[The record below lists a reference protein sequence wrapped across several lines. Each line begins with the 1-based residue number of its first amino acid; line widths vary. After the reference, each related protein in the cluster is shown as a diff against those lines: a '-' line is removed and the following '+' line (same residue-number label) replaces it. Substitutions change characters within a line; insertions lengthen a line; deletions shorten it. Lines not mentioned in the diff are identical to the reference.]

1 MPVSQSR
8 LLICLIA
15 SSLLSTTGFADSV
28 IVNTTVDENNI
39 DNQSCSLREAVN
51 YLNTKN
57 AKKLIND
64 EEVAVI
70 SGTSSVLSLSL
81 ITALQD
87 LATEQAKETPNT
99 TTITQLNNTINEL
112 TIKVNAGLVGLH
124 QKLDATNDALDEEES
139 KTTPDAAVIATHKAT
154 ITELKTAINNAEEA
168 KTAKLKE
175 LSDFRT
181 NGLFGC
187 VSASATGSEGD
198 SATLLLLPTPYL
210 IDSPLTINLHLTIA
224 AGTSTATKEDGSLYA
239 LEDNTLTLPLRPIIK
254 ANTNNALF
262 IIDDGVANDATV
274 STKPITVAFNN
285 IDFVGCD
292 QLCAI
297 TDGGIF
303 LNKESLTI
311 TNSVISKGQATRH
324 GGAIYNASLASLAI
338 KQSVLRENKAFDG
351 AAIFSELNSVAL
363 ENSLIT
369 QNKAT
374 TINNSIVTIKSALS
388 NFASSLVIPHVDN
401 TTISGNEGTAFSSY
415 GDILFN
421 NNTIVNN
428 TIGIRLNNKL
438 PLIYNSIIARNSQAD
453 CDSFATI
460 PNDDNIYFANNLS
473 VQNKGCPT
481 GFANNNNLTITDTGD
496 ETLVADANNDGI
508 CDAPPAV
515 GLLCPLG
522 EFGGLTKTHKPR
534 LLASYTK
541 LSDSPIIN
549 KGFYEIIGNSG
560 LSCNSRDQRGF
571 IRENDE
577 NNCDIGAVEI
587 QTGLLSY
594 TQGDDIV
601 FGQIKRFSPIVNL
614 ADAELLPASYC
625 ASVLGAGDYLNGC
638 IKLTDFPKH
647 GVVQFDPL
655 NADILYST
663 TNPNFHGFD
672 KFSYSIVTTL
682 SRFSDAIND
691 RTLTTNVK
699 VVSEPSGSASS
710 KALDS
715 GSMNIFSLLI
725 LSSFFA
731 VWRRARRG

>member
-28 IVNTTVDENNI
+28 IVNTTVDENKI
-39 DNQSCSLREAVN
+39 DNQSCSLREAVS
-51 YLNTKN
+51 YLNAKN
-57 AKKLIND
+57 AKKRIND
-64 EEVAVI
+64 EEVAII
-70 SGTSSVLSLSL
+70 SGTSAVLSLSL

-87 LATEQAKETPNT
+87 VAIEQAKETPDNAK
-99 TTITQLNNTINEL
+99 ITQLTNTINEL
-112 TIKVNAGLVGLH
+112 TIKVNAGLVGLN
-124 QKLDATNDALDEEES
+124 QKLDATNDALDQEES
-139 KTTPDAAVIATHKAT
+139 KTIPDATVIATHKAT
-154 ITELKTAINNAEEA
+154 IIELKTAITNQQEA
-168 KTAKLKE
+168 KTVKLKE
-175 LSDFRT
+175 LADFRT
-181 NGLFGC
+181 QGLFGC
-187 VSASATGSEGD
+187 VSTSDAGSD
-198 SATLLLLPTPYL
+198 SDVATLLPLPTAYL
-210 IDSPLTINLHLTIA
+210 LNTPITINLGITVTTNAATTADDGTIRP
-224 AGTSTATKEDGSLYA
+224 
-239 LEDNTLTLPLRPIIK
+239 LEDNTLLLPLRPIIK
-254 ANTNNALF
+254 ANANNTLF
-262 IIDDGVANDATV
+262 IIDDSVDNDATTT
-274 STKPITVAFNN
+274 TKPIAVAFNN
-285 IDFVGCD
+285 IDFIGCD
-292 QLCAI
+292 QLCAV

-303 LNKESLTI
+303 LNKENLSI
-311 TNSVISKGQATRH
+311 ANSVISKGQASY
-324 GGAIYNASLASLAI
+324 GGAIYNAALASLVI
-338 KQSVLRENKAFDG
+338 KKGILKENQALDG
-351 AAIFSELNSVAL
+351 AAIFSELNSVSL
-363 ENSLIT
+363 ENTLIT

-374 TINNSIVTIKSALS
+374 TPNNGIVTIKSDVS
-388 NFASSLVIPHVDN
+388 NFASSLTIPHVDN
-401 TTISGNEGTAFSSY
+401 STFSGNEGTAISSY

-421 NNTIVNN
+421 NNTIVKN
-428 TIGIRLNNKL
+428 TIGMNLNHKL
-438 PLIYNSIIARNSQAD
+438 PLVYNSIIAGNSQAD
-453 CDSFATI
+453 CNSFAT
-460 PNDDNIYFANNLS
+460 PPDDGNIYFANNLS

-481 GFANNNNLTITDTGD
+481 VSAKYNNLTITDTGS
-496 ETLVADANNDGI
+496 ETLIADANNDGI

-541 LSDSPIIN
+541 LSESPIVN

-560 LSCNSRDQRGF
+560 VSCNNTDQRGF
-571 IRENDE
+571 VRENNE
-577 NNCDIGAVEI
+577 NRCDIGAVEI

-601 FGQIKRFSPIVNL
+601 FGQIKRFSPLANL

-647 GVVQFDPL
+647 GIVQFDPL

-663 TNPNFHGFD
+663 TNPDFHGFD